1 MKGIFDERTR
11 RKGFVF
17 VDKVF
22 IQTKGSGNFGKV
34 QIRRDELDSEEGVT
48 GKSSIQGI
56 ENSLTR
62 EVSFIFVDQGTVAT
76 HRQRVKTR

>member
-1 MKGIFDERTR
+1 MKGISDKRTR

-34 QIRRDELDSEEGVT
+34 QVRRDEVDTEEGVT
-48 GKSSIQGI
+48 
-56 ENSLTR
+56 
-62 EVSFIFVDQGTVAT
+62 
-76 HRQRVKTR
+76 